1 MEKIKVFFDDLLNQ
15 STPDKPVWNQEAIL
29 ENKPPAWSYI
39 DGCMLIAVLEM
50 YQSTK
55 EEKYFEFL
63 KSFIDFYVNE
73 KGEILGYSLDAMN
86 SDSINEG
93 KVLFVLYEQTKDERY
108 KKAMDCLY
116 AQIKKQPRTPSGSFW
131 HKKIYP
137 NQIWLDGLYMVQP
150 FYLEYERNF
159 NANQNL
165 PDIMQQFYNV
175 SQKMKD
181 PKTGL
186 YYHGYDETRKAF
198 WANSD
203 TGCSENFWTR
213 SLGWYAMALIDT
225 ISLLKDDYPKEKET
239 LVIDLTALLE
249 ALFVYEEADSKL
261 FYQVTNQGAKEG
273 NYLETSGSSA
283 IAYTLMKGARLGV
296 LPENFYYKGEEILKN
311 IVAQKL
317 VCHDGKY
324 RLKDIC
330 LVAGLGGMPGK
341 GHYKQRDGSYEYY
354 ISEPIVEND
363 AKGIGPLVYAYT
375 EYLKSQN

>member
-1 MEKIKVFFDDLLNQ
+1 MEKIKVYFDDLLNR

-39 DGCMLIAVLEM
+39 DGCMLIAVLQM

-63 KSFIDFYVNE
+63 KKFIDFYVNE
-73 KGEILGYSLDAMN
+73 KGEILGYSLEAMN

-93 KVLFVLYEQTKDERY
+93 KVLFALYEQTKEGKY
-108 KKAMDCLY
+108 KKAMDLLY
-116 AQIKKQPRTPSGSFW
+116 HQIQMQPKTSSGSFW

-137 NQIWLDGLYMVQP
+137 NQVWLDGLYMVQP

-159 NANQNL
+159 NENQNL
-165 PDIMQQFYNV
+165 PNIMQQFYNV

-181 PKTGL
+181 EKTGL
-186 YYHGYDETRKAF
+186 YYHGYDETYQSF
-198 WANSD
+198 WVNSL
-203 TGCSENFWTR
+203 TGCSASFWTR

-225 ISLLKDDYPKEKET
+225 ISLLKEDYPKEK
-239 LVIDLTALLE
+239 VFLTAELTKLMESLL
-249 ALFVYEEADSKL
+249 VYEESESTL
-261 FYQVTNQGAKEG
+261 FYQVTNQGDKAG

-283 IAYTLMKGARLGV
+283 IAYTLMKGARIGV
-296 LPENFYYKGEEILKN
+296 FPKNLYYKGEELLRK
-311 IVAQKL
+311 IVALKL
-317 VCHDGKY
+317 VRDNEIY
-324 RLKDIC
+324 TLKDIC

-341 GHYKQRDGSYEYY
+341 GNYKRRDGTYEYY

-363 AKGIGPLVYAYT
+363 AKGIAPLVCAYA
-375 EYLKSQN
+375 EYLKSKK